1 MKITVQWISPNLAVI
16 GAKIWSNFES
26 ITLHDYTSKK
36 IANYDNKTNHTQ
48 NLQEIWLR
56 EHTMEKKDKLNN

>member
-26 ITLHDYTSKK
+26 ITLHDYTKK
-36 IANYDNKTNHTQ
+36 IAMTTKQTMHKTYTIPDDGK
-48 NLQEIWLR
+48 ER
-56 EHTMEKKDKLNN
+56 